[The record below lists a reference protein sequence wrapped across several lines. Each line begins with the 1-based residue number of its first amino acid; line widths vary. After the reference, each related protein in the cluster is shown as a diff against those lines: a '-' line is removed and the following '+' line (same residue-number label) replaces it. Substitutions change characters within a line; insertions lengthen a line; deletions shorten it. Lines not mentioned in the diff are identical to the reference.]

1 MYGNTGIP
9 YGVDLVD
16 ALASLV
22 TLTAH
27 PVPVQIGAHAVQHFT
42 GELVL
47 LPLLGV
53 ELEHALIHQVL
64 SVLQHKGTNNT
75 GIGSRWR
82 CYTSQVGSNS
92 IFSRQASLARQAFLI
107 TPLHGARYKTGKNA
121 YAKK

>member
-1 MYGNTGIP
+1 MNKVLYGNRGIP

-22 TLTAH
+22 TLAAH
-27 PVPVQIGAHAVQHFT
+27 PVPVQIGAHTVQHFT

-64 SVLQHKGTNNT
+64 SVLQHKGFVFF
-75 GIGSRWR
+75 GLIHYSA
-82 CYTSQVGSNS
+82 
-92 IFSRQASLARQAFLI
+92 FSAAMAM
-107 TPLHGARYKTGKNA
+107 
-121 YAKK
+121 